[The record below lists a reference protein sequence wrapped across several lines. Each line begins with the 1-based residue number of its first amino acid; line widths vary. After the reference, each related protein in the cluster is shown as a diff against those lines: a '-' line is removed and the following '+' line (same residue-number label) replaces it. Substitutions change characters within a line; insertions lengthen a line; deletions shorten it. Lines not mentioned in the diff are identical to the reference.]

1 MHQLRFYVECPCG
14 YQRHEVHGR
23 SPGSRLSRHRS
34 DTNAEV
40 LLVIGNSVYGPVRPP
55 ARFRSHSESVF
66 PTAAVHSAC
75 RESAREEAGPVVIKQ
90 ADRGQ
95 FACEEHDHGLSNVH
109 KAGSTNDWGAAQA
122 ADMPVKAP
130 PPPPA
135 PVYLWTGCYVGGNIG
150 WAQTSA
156 HFTDRFDGDDDGR
169 LSKSGFAGGGQIG
182 CDWQFASNW
191 VFGIQGMIDGADLSR
206 SRESILFPELT
217 FHSDVRWF
225 GTITARLGYL
235 ITPQFLFYAKGG
247 IATVRQRFSVNETD
261 TGFVF
266 RSVDTNSSGSDVGVG
281 FEWMF
286 IQNWTF
292 WVEWDHI
299 FLNNKTIDAGG
310 LVLDT
315 IAFTDNIHRD
325 FDKVLFGINW
335 RFGGASAPVAARY

>member
-1 MHQLRFYVECPCG
+1 MRKLF
-14 YQRHEVHGR
+14 
-23 SPGSRLSRHRS
+23 
-34 DTNAEV
+34 
-40 LLVIGNSVYGPVRPP
+40 LLGI
-55 ARFRSHSESVF
+55 
-66 PTAAVHSAC
+66 SALTTVML
-75 RESAREEAGPVVIKQ
+75 G
-90 ADRGQ
+90 
-95 FACEEHDHGLSNVH
+95 
-109 KAGSTNDWGAAQA
+109 GAAQA

-130 PPPPA
+130 PPAPA
-135 PVYLWTGCYVGGNIG
+135 PVYVWTGCYIGGNIG

-182 CDWQFASNW
+182 CDYQFAANW
-191 VFGIQGMIDGADLSR
+191 VIGIQGMIDGADLSR

-247 IATVRQRFSVNETD
+247 WGTVKQRFSVTETD

-266 RSVDTNSSGSDVGVG
+266 RSVDTNSSGGDVGVG

-286 IQNWTF
+286 TQNWTF
-292 WVEWDHI
+292 WAEWDHI
-299 FLNNKTIDAGG
+299 FLNNRTIDAGG

-315 IAFTDNIHRD
+315 VAFTDNIHRD
-325 FDKVLFGINW
+325 FDKVLFGVNW
-335 RFGGASAPVAARY
+335 RFGGATAPVAARY